1 MSMPIRGPA
10 LASLRSMGG
19 VPMPMP
25 EVAQRRAA
33 RVPEQSGGMSDY
45 ERMYGFKPGEA
56 PSGPFNAINPFTG
69 KRDGTTSA
77 PAGYVSMADRERRNF
92 IASAVPVNQ
101 AQARGSGIGPRGS
114 GVGAL
119 VNQVQPRGSGVSP
132 TLDSFDIN
140 SFMGG
145 MPEGQRAGF
154 NNWLEQ
160 TIEREVSER
169 GGGGMRQQNPYMQQ
183 QNPYMRQQNPY
194 MRQQN
199 PYMRQG
205 IGGMMGGYGGG
216 GGMMGGYG
224 GGMMGGYGGGMM
236 GGDGG
241 GYSPQ
246 YSPPRPQYSP
256 PRPQYSPPVRQMYSP
271 APQPSPFGMYM
282 R

>member
-1 MSMPIRGPA
+1 MSRPMRGPA
-10 LASLRSMGG
+10 LASIRSMGG

-77 PAGYVSMADRERRNF
+77 PA
-92 IASAVPVNQ
+92 
-101 AQARGSGIGPRGS
+101 
-114 GVGAL
+114 
-119 VNQVQPRGSGVSP
+119 RGSGVSP

-145 MPEGQRAGF
+145 MPEEQRAGF

-169 GGGGMRQQNPYMQQ
+169 GGGGMQQ

-194 MRQQN
+194 MRQQNPYMQRQN

-224 GGMMGGYGGGMM
+224 GGMMGGYGGG
-236 GGDGG
+236 
-241 GYSPQ
+241 YS
-246 YSPPRPQYSP
+246 PQYSP

>member
-92 IASAVPVNQ
+92 IASAVPVHLPVNQ
-101 AQARGSGIGPRGS
+101 AQRLPRRGDAP
-114 GVGAL
+114 
-119 VNQVQPRGSGVSP
+119 VNQVQRLPRRGGPTVQVQAQARGSGVSP

-145 MPEGQRAGF
+145 MPEEQRAGF

-169 GGGGMRQQNPYMQQ
+169 GGGGMQQQNPYMRQQNPYMQQ

-224 GGMMGGYGGGMM
+224 GG
-236 GGDGG
+236 
-241 GYSPQ
+241 YS
-246 YSPPRPQYSP
+246 PQYSP

>member
-101 AQARGSGIGPRGS
+101 AQRVPRRGGPT
-114 GVGAL
+114 V
-119 VNQVQPRGSGVSP
+119 QVQAQARGSGVSP

-160 TIEREVSER
+160 TIEREVSKR
-169 GGGGMRQQNPYMQQ
+169 AGGGMQQQNPYMRQQNPYMQQ
-183 QNPYMRQQNPY
+183 QQQQNPY

-224 GGMMGGYGGGMM
+224 GGMMGGYGGG
-236 GGDGG
+236 
-241 GYSPQ
+241 YS
-246 YSPPRPQYSP
+246 
-256 PRPQYSPPVRQMYSP
+256 PQYSPPVRQMYSP

>member
-1 MSMPIRGPA
+1 MVNDPRGPRPGMRGSSDSGIHAIPNRA
-10 LASLRSMGG
+10 LASLRSMSG

-25 EVAQRRAA
+25 EVAQRRAV
-33 RVPEQSGGMSDY
+33 RVPEQSEGMSDY

-69 KRDGTTSA
+69 ERDGTTSA
-77 PAGYVSMADRERRNF
+77 PAGHVSMAERERRDSLV
-92 IASAVPVNQ
+92 SAAPVQRGGPTVQ
-101 AQARGSGIGPRGS
+101 A
-114 GVGAL
+114 
-119 VNQVQPRGSGVSP
+119 RGSGVSP
-132 TLDSFDIN
+132 TLASFDIN

-145 MPEGQRAGF
+145 MPEEQRKGF
-154 NNWLEQ
+154 NNWLHQ

-169 GGGGMRQQNPYMQQ
+169 GGGGMRQQNPYMRQQ
-183 QNPYMRQQNPY
+183 NPYMQRQNPYMRQQNPY

-224 GGMMGGYGGGMM
+224 GGMMGGYGGG
-236 GGDGG
+236 
-241 GYSPQ
+241 YS
-246 YSPPRPQYSP
+246 PQYSP